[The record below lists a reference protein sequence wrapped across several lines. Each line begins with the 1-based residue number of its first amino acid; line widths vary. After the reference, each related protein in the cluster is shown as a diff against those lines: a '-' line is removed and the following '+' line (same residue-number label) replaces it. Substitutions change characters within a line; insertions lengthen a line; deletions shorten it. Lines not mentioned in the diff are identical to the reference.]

1 MHYLIPAALE
11 CHLSRK
17 EENKSESITLDF
29 KDIWKGSEIAT
40 SSQTANDMMP
50 RRNNGEAKAGVSLEV

>member
-29 KDIWKGSEIAT
+29 KDI
-40 SSQTANDMMP
+40 
-50 RRNNGEAKAGVSLEV
+50 